1 MKSVSVI
8 LATLNSGDILDK
20 CLSSVRSQE
29 YNQDKIEIIAADGGS
44 TDATLDI
51 LKKYKAQII
60 PENTG
65 NPEAAKLL
73 ALKKAKNEIILHI
86 DDDTVLPN
94 NKWLKNMLDC
104 FAKEPEAVACYPW
117 RYTYRKKDK
126 FLNRYFALFGVN
138 DPLAYFLKKADRQDY
153 LPPKDK
159 YKLKGKATDKGKYF
173 LVEFNKNNLPTVGA
187 NGFLIKRKILNKV
200 LQNKKHFFHIDA
212 NLKLVKKVF
221 NKYIVVKNNVLHL
234 SGGSLLKYLKKRSRY
249 LNIVNLEQKQNRIY
263 YTADVNKDFFMLVLF
278 AIYANTYIGPLLVSF
293 KGFLSKKDPAWF
305 LHPIINFLIAWIY
318 FINVLKS
325 WLKK

>member
-1 MKSVSVI
+1 MKTLSVI
-8 LATLNSGDILDK
+8 LATLNSGKTLDR

-29 YNQDKIEIIAADGGS
+29 YDQNKIEIIAADGGS
-44 TDATLDI
+44 TDKTLDI

-60 PENTG
+60 PENTC

-73 ALKKAKNEIILHI
+73 AFKKAKNEIILHI

-94 NKWLKNMLDC
+94 NKWLQKMLEF
-104 FAKEPEAVACYPW
+104 FAREPDATACYPL
-117 RYTYRKKDK
+117 RYTYRKKDN

-153 LPPKDK
+153 LPPKNK
-159 YKLKGKATDKGKYF
+159 YKLKGHATDKGKYF

-187 NGFLIKRKILNKV
+187 NGFLIKRSLLNKILK
-200 LQNKKHFFHIDA
+200 NKKYFFHIDA
-212 NLKLVKKVF
+212 NLDLIKKGF
-221 NKYIVVKNNVLHL
+221 NKYVVVKNNVLHL

-249 LNIVNLEQKQNRIY
+249 LNIVNLEQQNNRTYLTSSIQ
-263 YTADVNKDFFMLVLF
+263 KDFFKLVLF
-278 AIYANTYIGPLLVSF
+278 AIYANTFIGPLFVSF
-293 KGFLSKKDPAWF
+293 KGFFSKKDPAWF

-318 FINVLKS
+318 FINVFKS